1 MFELIDLKVFKL
13 ILLNTKQMNNSFN
26 TKRYL
31 LIFILLIHSIAFLAQ
46 TSETNKP
53 EKAFSSEEVVDK
65 LYELVTFK
73 AGTTPDWEKVK
84 SLFIDDA
91 VIVLRTSWE
100 ETSILSVD
108 DFVADFVEFIEG
120 RNVIETGFSE
130 TIIKKESMIFGDI
143 ATFLVLY
150 EAYIPGSE
158 RPPQKG
164 VDSFSLIKKNGEWKI
179 ISILNEIPTEKNPIP
194 DSLKD

>member
-1 MFELIDLKVFKL
+1 
-13 ILLNTKQMNNSFN
+13 MNNSFN
-26 TKRYL
+26 TKRYF
-31 LIFILLIHSIAFLAQ
+31 LIFILLLHSIAFLAQ
-46 TSETNKP
+46 TIDTDKDDKS
-53 EKAFSSEEVVDK
+53 FSAEEVVDK
-65 LYELVTFK
+65 LYELVTFN

-91 VIVLRTSWE
+91 IIVLRTSRE
-100 ETSILSVD
+100 ETSILSVN
-108 DFVADFVEFIEG
+108 DFVADFVEFIES

-130 TIIKKESMIFGDI
+130 TIINRESMIFGDI

-150 EAYIPGSE
+150 EAYIPGNE
-158 RPPQKG
+158 RSPQKG

-179 ISILNEIPTEKNPIP
+179 VSILNEIPGEKNPIP

>member
-1 MFELIDLKVFKL
+1 
-13 ILLNTKQMNNSFN
+13 MNNSLN

-46 TSETNKP
+46 TIETNKD
-53 EKAFSSEEVVDK
+53 EKAFSAEEVVDK
-65 LYELVTFK
+65 LYELVTFN

-91 VIVLRTSWE
+91 VIVLRTSWA

-108 DFVADFVEFIEG
+108 DFVADFVEFIES
-120 RNVIETGFSE
+120 RNVKETGFSE

-158 RPPQKG
+158 RPAQKG
-164 VDSFSLIKKNGEWKI
+164 VDSFSLIKKDGEWKI